1 MTNRVTGAWV
11 VIKTFSLLTGRA
23 NQRPVPMVRRVHKNR
38 RHAVLPTLPKVVSLP
53 STVTPTSSSH
63 YISHASVFLPPG
75 FEAVNAVLR
84 TLEEPHCSVILVND
98 GRTAPHVMNKFVRE
112 VAAPWGV
119 SVFEVPV
126 RSRGANRTN
135 TQLSGIINE
144 ARKLRRLSW
153 RVSVVVLSD
162 DPAFLASFAESSL
175 RGRLLVWA
183 TRLLVVTRLPLQELR
198 DFQKDFSMINGTFP
212 SLTHG
217 SAFVA
222 LPYSPPESRVLEV
235 ARWSP
240 QTGLVFQTEL
250 PLFPEKFFRF
260 YGGATLVVAAEE
272 FIPHVKV
279 VESQV
284 DLVEYQEPDLAS
296 NVVRQGE
303 GGVVFSFEGP
313 MANILDIIAT
323 SMNFSYGFVRP
334 RDGAWGTEKVDGSWS
349 GMVGMVSREEA
360 DLGLGPFAMT
370 TKRAEVVDYAT
381 PILIDYAR
389 ILGGRGR
396 PEVDPWGF
404 LFPLTQEVWMG
415 VLVMV
420 AVVLLVVLVLS
431 RLSEKALQKEEEE
444 GRVSQGTRNMYF
456 GVFRI
461 LLQQDA
467 KVPPGRRWER
477 VLLAGWMIVT
487 LVTVKSYAG
496 NLMSL
501 LAVRHIPQPY
511 QSVRDVL
518 DDPACTMIW
527 EANTMFV
534 EFLSNV
540 QSGPFHEVW
549 RAGSQGRILF
559 KKSTEYL
566 DAIDSLVRSRPYVL
580 IVEDLTHRVLMGQDF
595 SVNGFPSLHV
605 SVIGQKGNPI
615 VEAIS
620 KRIWAVTESGL
631 YDHWLDSFI
640 PNSTSCANV
649 PSKITVNTSLGIMN
663 LWRADHA
670 AASGAPPHSQTHAYH
685 DRQDVAQRR
694 PGKRDREE
702 VRQELHHRLQVDPTL
717 PAGGIRRHLAD
728 SWGRTDGGDV
738 ETMDEQLGILS
749 SGLSRG
755 RVRARTEF
763 RLPRPPSQQNET
775 TGLSPLQHSNYP
787 TQDDSLPTSRLP
799 VTSGTMYWPAI
810 TNSYG
815 HTIRT
820 MAMKCSTPAKERL
833 SLCLRDGQLP
843 PAIQGPIL

>member
-1 MTNRVTGAWV
+1 
-11 VIKTFSLLTGRA
+11 
-23 NQRPVPMVRRVHKNR
+23 
-38 RHAVLPTLPKVVSLP
+38 
-53 STVTPTSSSH
+53 
-63 YISHASVFLPPG
+63 
-75 FEAVNAVLR
+75 
-84 TLEEPHCSVILVND
+84 
-98 GRTAPHVMNKFVRE
+98 
-112 VAAPWGV
+112 
-119 SVFEVPV
+119 
-126 RSRGANRTN
+126 
-135 TQLSGIINE
+135 
-144 ARKLRRLSW
+144 
-153 RVSVVVLSD
+153 
-162 DPAFLASFAESSL
+162 
-175 RGRLLVWA
+175 
-183 TRLLVVTRLPLQELR
+183 
-198 DFQKDFSMINGTFP
+198 
-212 SLTHG
+212 
-217 SAFVA
+217 
-222 LPYSPPESRVLEV
+222 
-235 ARWSP
+235 
-240 QTGLVFQTEL
+240 
-250 PLFPEKFFRF
+250 
-260 YGGATLVVAAEE
+260 
-272 FIPHVKV
+272 
-279 VESQV
+279 
-284 DLVEYQEPDLAS
+284 
-296 NVVRQGE
+296 
-303 GGVVFSFEGP
+303 

-431 RLSEKALQKEEEE
+431 RLSEKALQKKEEE

-461 LLQQDA
+461 LLQQDTKPSTCPSRTPDA

-595 SVNGFPSLHV
+595 SVNGRCDFYRSTKAFLPFMF

-663 LWRADHA
+663 LWGLFA
-670 AASGAPPHSQTHAYH
+670 
-685 DRQDVAQRR
+685 V
-694 PGKRDREE
+694 
-702 VRQELHHRLQVDPTL
+702 LL
-717 PAGGIRRHLAD
+717 AGHL
-728 SWGRTDGGDV
+728 
-738 ETMDEQLGILS
+738 LGLMVLGLEILFGFLS
-749 SGLSRG
+749 SDTLSSI
-755 RVRARTEF
+755 V
-763 RLPRPPSQQNET
+763 P
-775 TGLSPLQHSNYP
+775 
-787 TQDDSLPTSRLP
+787 
-799 VTSGTMYWPAI
+799 
-810 TNSYG
+810 
-815 HTIRT
+815 
-820 MAMKCSTPAKERL
+820 
-833 SLCLRDGQLP
+833 
-843 PAIQGPIL
+843 